1 MGNGPLGSLR
11 TPFRVTTDAR
21 HDSEEHRR
29 SDIFAEAGCWDDPN
43 GSACQ
48 LSPAMEREDDG
59 PAKPRCEKSLMLA
72 VRITKIALIAGF
84 ALHASLIVFGNVT
97 DYGTNF
103 DFVRHVLSMDTV
115 FPNTT
120 IQYRAITDP
129 TLHQIAYLLI
139 IITEAV
145 VAGLCWLGSYRL
157 LRALR
162 SDGRAFNRAK
172 PVAIAGLTLGIL
184 LWQVGF
190 ITIGGEW
197 FGMWMSHQWNGIPS
211 AFRFVMILYASL
223 ILLVMRDDDLA
234 EQRE

>member
-1 MGNGPLGSLR
+1 MRDITSKG
-11 TPFRVTTDAR
+11 VDAAMHSPDPTR
-21 HDSEEHRR
+21 FE
-29 SDIFAEAGCWDDPN
+29 AE
-43 GSACQ
+43 
-48 LSPAMEREDDG
+48 G
-59 PAKPRCEKSLMLA
+59 PANDSMRERMML
-72 VRITKIALIAGF
+72 VIRIAKIVLVAGF
-84 ALHASLIVFGNVT
+84 ALHASLVVFGNVT

-103 DFVRHVLSMDTV
+103 EFVQHVLSMDTV

-139 IITEAV
+139 IVTEAV
-145 VAGLCWLGSYRL
+145 VAVLCWLGSYRL

-162 SDGRAFNRAK
+162 SDGRAFNQAK
-172 PVAIAGLTLGIL
+172 PTAIAGLILGIL
-184 LWQVGF
+184 LWQLGF

-223 ILLVMRDDDLA
+223 ILLVMRDDDPA
-234 EQRE
+234 KPHE